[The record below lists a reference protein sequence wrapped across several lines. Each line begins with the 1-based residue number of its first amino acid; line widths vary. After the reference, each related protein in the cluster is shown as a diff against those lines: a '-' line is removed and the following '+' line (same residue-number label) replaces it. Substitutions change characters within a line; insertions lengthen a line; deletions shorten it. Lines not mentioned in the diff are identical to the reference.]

1 MTSKKIEIVG
11 FECNSVP
18 FLIRQ
23 SMAGPSVLAEIVG
36 THPSPFPAGSG
47 NGGREMAWRVVATVL
62 STVLVLADTL
72 LVVLTSMGDVRP
84 ARTSFRIVFPSCELS
99 FGGVV
104 VLRPIDEVLSH
115 PGPIAT
121 ARARAEAW
129 SIGHV
134 GPCELVF
141 DR

>member
-1 MTSKKIEIVG
+1 MKSKKIETVG

-62 STVLVLADTL
+62 STVLVLADPVGGADINGGWPASPHVFQDSL
-72 LVVLTSMGDVRP
+72 PVL
-84 ARTSFRIVFPSCELS
+84 
-99 FGGVV
+99 
-104 VLRPIDEVLSH
+104 
-115 PGPIAT
+115 
-121 ARARAEAW
+121 
-129 SIGHV
+129 
-134 GPCELVF
+134 
-141 DR
+141 